1 MKKKITILIPCFN
14 EQDSLPSLCESLMM
28 MANSQGAYDW
38 EFLFVN
44 DGSSD
49 DTLNIIKL
57 YKERDTRI
65 SYLDLS
71 RNFGKENA
79 MLAGFDYATGD
90 CVVIIDADLQ
100 DPPTLIPDMIA
111 LWEQGVEDVYAR
123 RLDRG
128 KESWLRRKLSLM
140 FYSLLQKVSKLDILE
155 NVGDFRLLDRKCIDA
170 LKKMREHERYTKGM
184 YCWIGFKKQEIT
196 FERNNRMFGKSSMS
210 FGTLFNLAIDGIVS
224 FTTIPLRLATIV
236 GLTISV
242 FAFFYM
248 CFFLIRTLVVGDPV
262 QGFPTIIIV
271 MLFLGGANLLFL
283 GIIGEYIAKIYNETR
298 NRPNYVVREYNQLCR
313 YGIDKG

>member
-1 MKKKITILIPCFN
+1 MKKKITILIPCYN
-14 EQDSLPSLCESLMM
+14 EQESMPSLYDSLTM
-28 MANSQGAYDW
+28 MADSQSVYDW
-38 EFLFVN
+38 EILFVN

-196 FERNNRMFGKSSMS
+196 FERNNRMYGKSSMR
-210 FGTLFNLAIDGIVS
+210 FGTLFNLAIDGVVS
-224 FTTIPLRLATIV
+224 FTTTPLRLATIA
-236 GLTISV
+236 GLIISV
-242 FAFFYM
+242 FAFIYM
-248 CFFLIRTLVVGDPV
+248 CYFLMKTFLFGDPV
-262 QGFPTIIIV
+262 QGFPTLIIV
-271 MLFLGGANLLFL
+271 ILFLGGANLLFL
-283 GIIGEYIAKIYNETR
+283 GVIGEYISKIYSETR
-298 NRPNYVVREYNQLCR
+298 NRPIYIVREYR
-313 YGIDKG
+313 

>member
-1 MKKKITILIPCFN
+1 MKKITILIPCYN
-14 EQDSLPSLCESLMM
+14 EQDSLPSLYESLMM
-28 MANSQGAYDW
+28 MADSQGSYDW

-44 DGSSD
+44 DGSKD
-49 DTLNIIKL
+49 NTLSIIKQ
-57 YKERDTRI
+57 YKEHDTRI
-65 SYLDLS
+65 LYLDLS

-111 LWEQGVEDVYAR
+111 LWEKGIEDVYAR
-123 RLDRG
+123 RLERG
-128 KESWLRRKLSLM
+128 KESWLRRKLSLL
-140 FYSLLQKVSKLDILE
+140 FYSLLQRVSKLDILE
-155 NVGDFRLLDRKCIDA
+155 NVGDFRLLDRKCINA

-224 FTTIPLRLATIV
+224 FTTIPLRLSTIV
-236 GLTISV
+236 GLTISL
-242 FAFFYM
+242 FAFLYM

-262 QGFPTIIIV
+262 QGFPTLIIV
-271 MLFLGGANLLFL
+271 MLFMGGANLLFL

-298 NRPNYVVREYNQLCR
+298 NRPNYVVREYN
-313 YGIDKG
+313 

>member
-1 MKKKITILIPCFN
+1 MKTITILVPCYN
-14 EQDSLPSLCESLMM
+14 EQESLPSLYESLIE
-28 MANSQGAYDW
+28 MADSQGNYVW
-38 EFLFVN
+38 EFLFIN
-44 DGSSD
+44 DGSTD
-49 DTLNIIKL
+49 NTLQVIKH
-57 YKERDTRI
+57 YKEKDSRI

-71 RNFGKENA
+71 RNFGKECA
-79 MLAGFDYATGD
+79 MLAGFDYAKGD
-90 CVVIIDADLQ
+90 AVVIMDADLQ

-123 RLDRG
+123 RLNRG
-128 KESWLRRKLSLM
+128 KESWVRRKLSLL
-140 FYSLLQKVSKLDILE
+140 FYSLLQKVSRLDILE

-184 YCWIGFKKQEIT
+184 YCWIGFKKQEIL
-196 FERNNRMFGKSSMS
+196 FERNNRLLGNSSMN

-224 FTTIPLRLATIV
+224 FTTMPLRLATVV

-242 FAFFYM
+242 FAFIYM

-262 QGFPTIIIV
+262 QGFPTLIIV

-298 NRPNYVVREYNQLCR
+298 NRPNYVVREYN
-313 YGIDKG
+313 

>member
-1 MKKKITILIPCFN
+1 MRKITILIPCYN
-14 EQDSLPSLCESLMM
+14 EQGSLPSLYESLTM
-28 MANSQGAYDW
+28 MADSQDNYDW

-44 DGSSD
+44 DGSND
-49 DTLNIIKL
+49 YTLNIIKQ
-57 YKERDTRI
+57 YKERDIRI

-100 DPPTLIPDMIA
+100 DPPSLIPDMIA

-210 FGTLFNLAIDGIVS
+210 FGALLDLAIDGIVS
-224 FTTIPLRLATIV
+224 FTTIPLRLAAIA
-236 GLTISV
+236 GLIISV
-242 FAFFYM
+242 FAFIYM
-248 CFFLIRTLVVGDPV
+248 CYFLMKTFLFGDPV
-262 QGFPTIIIV
+262 QGFPTLIIV
-271 MLFLGGANLLFL
+271 ILFLGGANLLFL
-283 GIIGEYIAKIYNETR
+283 GVIGEYISKIYSETR
-298 NRPNYVVREYNQLCR
+298 NRPIYIVREYR
-313 YGIDKG
+313 

>member
-1 MKKKITILIPCFN
+1 MNRKITILVPCYN
-14 EQDSLPSLCESLMM
+14 EQESMPSLYESLTM
-28 MANSQGAYDW
+28 MADSHNYYDW

-44 DGSSD
+44 DGSKD
-49 DTLNIIKL
+49 NTLSIIKQ
-57 YKERDTRI
+57 YKERDIRI
-65 SYLDLS
+65 SYVDLS

-111 LWEQGVEDVYAR
+111 LWEQGIEDVYAR

-224 FTTIPLRLATIV
+224 FTTIPLRLATVV

-242 FAFFYM
+242 FAFIYM

-262 QGFPTIIIV
+262 QGFPTLIIV

-298 NRPNYVVREYNQLCR
+298 NRPNYVVREYN
-313 YGIDKG
+313 

>member
-1 MKKKITILIPCFN
+1 MKKITILIPCYN
-14 EQDSLPSLCESLMM
+14 EQDSLPSLYESLMM
-28 MANSQGAYDW
+28 MADSQGSYDW

-44 DGSSD
+44 DGSKD
-49 DTLNIIKL
+49 NTLSIIKQ
-57 YKERDTRI
+57 YKEHDTRI
-65 SYLDLS
+65 LYLDLS

-111 LWEQGVEDVYAR
+111 LWEKGIEDVYAR
-123 RLDRG
+123 RLERG
-128 KESWLRRKLSLM
+128 KESWLRRKLSLL
-140 FYSLLQKVSKLDILE
+140 FYSLLQRVSKLDILE

-170 LKKMREHERYTKGM
+170 LRKMREHERYTKGM

-242 FAFFYM
+242 FAFLYM

-262 QGFPTIIIV
+262 QGFPTLIIV
-271 MLFLGGANLLFL
+271 MLFMGGANLLFL

-298 NRPNYVVREYNQLCR
+298 NRPNYVVREY
-313 YGIDKG
+313 K

>member
-14 EQDSLPSLCESLMM
+14 EQDSLPSLYESLTM
-28 MANSQGAYDW
+28 MADSKNYYDW

-44 DGSSD
+44 DGSKD
-49 DTLNIIKL
+49 KTLSIIKQ
-57 YKERDTRI
+57 YKERDIRI
-65 SYLDLS
+65 SYVDLS

-111 LWEQGVEDVYAR
+111 LWEKGIEDVYAR
-123 RLDRG
+123 RLERG
-128 KESWLRRKLSLM
+128 KESWLRRKLSLL
-140 FYSLLQKVSKLDILE
+140 FYSLLQRVSKLDILE

-170 LKKMREHERYTKGM
+170 LRKMREHERYTKGM

-224 FTTIPLRLATIV
+224 FTTMPLRLATIV

-242 FAFFYM
+242 FAFLYM

-262 QGFPTIIIV
+262 QGFPTLIIV
-271 MLFLGGANLLFL
+271 MLFMGGANLLFL

-298 NRPNYVVREYNQLCR
+298 NRPNYVVREY
-313 YGIDKG
+313 K

>member
-1 MKKKITILIPCFN
+1 MRKITILIPCYN
-14 EQDSLPSLCESLMM
+14 EQESLPFLYETLIELVDSLGNYE
-28 MANSQGAYDW
+28 W

-44 DGSSD
+44 DGSID
-49 DTLNIIKL
+49 DTLSVIKQ
-57 YKERDTRI
+57 YKEYDPRI
-65 SYLDLS
+65 LYIDLS

-100 DPPTLIPDMIA
+100 DPPTLIPNMIA

-128 KESWLRRKLSLM
+128 KESWLRRKLSLL

-196 FERNNRMFGKSSMS
+196 FERNNRMFGKSSMR

-224 FTTIPLRLATIV
+224 FTTIPLRLSTIV
-236 GLTISV
+236 GLTISL
-242 FAFFYM
+242 FAFLYM
-248 CFFLIRTLVVGDPV
+248 CFFLIRTLFVGDPV
-262 QGFPTIIIV
+262 KGFPTLIVV
-271 MLFLGGANLLFL
+271 MLFMGGANLLFL

-298 NRPNYVVREYNQLCR
+298 NRPNYVVREYN
-313 YGIDKG
+313 

>member
-1 MKKKITILIPCFN
+1 MKRKITILIPCHN
-14 EQDSLPSLCESLMM
+14 EQESLPSLYESLIE
-28 MANSQGAYDW
+28 MADSQGNYDW

-44 DGSSD
+44 DGSTD
-49 DTLNIIKL
+49 NTLEVIKH
-57 YKERDTRI
+57 YKEKDSRI

-71 RNFGKENA
+71 RNFGKECA
-79 MLAGFDYATGD
+79 MLAGFDYAKGD
-90 CVVIIDADLQ
+90 AVVIIDADLQ

-123 RLDRG
+123 RLERG
-128 KESWLRRKLSLM
+128 KESWLRRKLSLL
-140 FYSLLQKVSKLDILE
+140 FYSLLQRVSRLDILE

-184 YCWIGFKKQEIT
+184 YCWIGFKKQEIL
-196 FERNNRMFGKSSMS
+196 FERNNRLLGKSSMN

-224 FTTIPLRLATIV
+224 FTTMPLRLATVV

-242 FAFFYM
+242 FAFLYM
-248 CFFLIRTLVVGDPV
+248 CFFLIRTLVIGDPV
-262 QGFPTIIIV
+262 QGFPTLIIV

-298 NRPNYVVREYNQLCR
+298 NRPNYVVREY
-313 YGIDKG
+313 K

>member
-1 MKKKITILIPCFN
+1 MIPCYN
-14 EQDSLPSLCESLMM
+14 EQDSLPSLYETLTLI
-28 MANSQGAYDW
+28 ADSQSVYDW
-38 EFLFVN
+38 EILFVN

-155 NVGDFRLLDRKCIDA
+155 NVGDFRLLDRKCIEA

-196 FERNNRMFGKSSMS
+196 FERNNRMYGKSSMR
-210 FGTLFNLAIDGIVS
+210 FGTLFNLAIDGVVS
-224 FTTIPLRLATIV
+224 FTTIPLRLAAIA
-236 GLTISV
+236 GLIISV
-242 FAFFYM
+242 FAFIYM
-248 CFFLIRTLVVGDPV
+248 CYFLMKTFLFGDPV
-262 QGFPTIIIV
+262 QGFPTLIIV
-271 MLFLGGANLLFL
+271 ILFLGGANLLFL
-283 GIIGEYIAKIYNETR
+283 GVIGEYISKIYSETR
-298 NRPNYVVREYNQLCR
+298 NRPIYIVREYR
-313 YGIDKG
+313 

>member
-1 MKKKITILIPCFN
+1 MKRKITILIPCHN
-14 EQDSLPSLCESLMM
+14 EQESLPSLYESLIE
-28 MANSQGAYDW
+28 MADSQGNYDW

-44 DGSSD
+44 DGSTD
-49 DTLNIIKL
+49 NTLEVIKH
-57 YKERDTRI
+57 YKEKDSRI

-71 RNFGKENA
+71 RNFGKECA
-79 MLAGFDYATGD
+79 MLAGFDYAKGD
-90 CVVIIDADLQ
+90 AVVIMDADLQ

-123 RLDRG
+123 RLNRG
-128 KESWLRRKLSLM
+128 KESWVRRKLSLL
-140 FYSLLQKVSKLDILE
+140 FYSLLQKVSRLDILE

-184 YCWIGFKKQEIT
+184 YCWIGFKKQEIL
-196 FERNNRMFGKSSMS
+196 FERNNRLLGNSSMN

-224 FTTIPLRLATIV
+224 FTTMPLRLATVV

-242 FAFFYM
+242 FAFIYM

-262 QGFPTIIIV
+262 QGFPTLIIV

-298 NRPNYVVREYNQLCR
+298 NRPNYVVREYN
-313 YGIDKG
+313 

>member
-14 EQDSLPSLCESLMM
+14 EQDSLPSLYESLTM
-28 MANSQGAYDW
+28 MADSQNYYDW

-44 DGSSD
+44 DGSKD
-49 DTLNIIKL
+49 KTLSIIKQ
-57 YKERDTRI
+57 YKERDIRI
-65 SYLDLS
+65 SYVDLS

-111 LWEQGVEDVYAR
+111 LWEKGIDDVYAR
-123 RLDRG
+123 RLERG
-128 KESWLRRKLSLM
+128 KESWLRRKLSLL
-140 FYSLLQKVSKLDILE
+140 FYSLLQRVSKLDILE

-170 LKKMREHERYTKGM
+170 LRKMREHERYTKGM

-224 FTTIPLRLATIV
+224 FTTMPLRLATIV

-242 FAFFYM
+242 FAFLYM

-262 QGFPTIIIV
+262 QGFPTLIIV
-271 MLFLGGANLLFL
+271 MLFMGGANLLFL

-298 NRPNYVVREYNQLCR
+298 NRPNYVVREY
-313 YGIDKG
+313 K

>member
-1 MKKKITILIPCFN
+1 MKRKITILIPCYN
-14 EQDSLPSLCESLMM
+14 EQDSLPSLYETLTLI
-28 MANSQGAYDW
+28 ADSQSVYDW
-38 EFLFVN
+38 EILFVN

-196 FERNNRMFGKSSMS
+196 FERNNRMYGKSSMR
-210 FGTLFNLAIDGIVS
+210 FGTLFNLAIDGVVS
-224 FTTIPLRLATIV
+224 FTTIPLRLAAIA
-236 GLTISV
+236 GLIISV
-242 FAFFYM
+242 FAFIYM
-248 CFFLIRTLVVGDPV
+248 CYFLMKTFLFGDPV
-262 QGFPTIIIV
+262 QGFPTLIIV
-271 MLFLGGANLLFL
+271 ILFLGGANLLFL
-283 GIIGEYIAKIYNETR
+283 GVIGEYISKIYSETR
-298 NRPNYVVREYNQLCR
+298 NRPIYIVREYR
-313 YGIDKG
+313 

>member
-14 EQDSLPSLCESLMM
+14 EQDSLPSLCESLLM

-100 DPPTLIPDMIA
+100 NPPTLIPDMIA

-155 NVGDFRLLDRKCIDA
+155 NFGDFRLLDRKCIDA

-196 FERNNRMFGKSSMS
+196 FERNNRMYGKSSMR
-210 FGTLFNLAIDGIVS
+210 FGTLFNLAIDGVVS
-224 FTTIPLRLATIV
+224 FTTIPLRLAAIAD
-236 GLTISV
+236 LIISV
-242 FAFFYM
+242 FAFIYM
-248 CFFLIRTLVVGDPV
+248 CYFLMKTFLFGDPV
-262 QGFPTIIIV
+262 QGFPTLIIV
-271 MLFLGGANLLFL
+271 ILFLGGANLLFL
-283 GIIGEYIAKIYNETR
+283 GVIGEYISKIYSETR
-298 NRPNYVVREYNQLCR
+298 NRPIYIVREYR
-313 YGIDKG
+313 

>member
-14 EQDSLPSLCESLMM
+14 EQDSLPSLYESLTM
-28 MANSQGAYDW
+28 MADSQNYYDW

-44 DGSSD
+44 DGSKD
-49 DTLNIIKL
+49 KTLSIIKQ
-57 YKERDTRI
+57 YKERDIRI
-65 SYLDLS
+65 SYVDLS

-123 RLDRG
+123 RLARG
-128 KESWLRRKLSLM
+128 NESWLRRKLSLL

-224 FTTIPLRLATIV
+224 FTTMPLRLATVV

-242 FAFFYM
+242 FAFLYM

-262 QGFPTIIIV
+262 QGFPTLIIV
-271 MLFLGGANLLFL
+271 MLFMGGANLLFL

-298 NRPNYVVREYNQLCR
+298 NRPNYVVREY
-313 YGIDKG
+313 K

>member
-1 MKKKITILIPCFN
+1 MKRKITILIPCYN
-14 EQDSLPSLCESLMM
+14 EQDSLPSLYESLTM
-28 MANSQGAYDW
+28 MADSQGPYDW

-44 DGSSD
+44 DGSND
-49 DTLNIIKL
+49 YTLNIIKQ
-57 YKERDTRI
+57 YKERDIRI

-100 DPPTLIPDMIA
+100 DPPSLIPDMIA

-170 LKKMREHERYTKGM
+170 LRKMREHERYTKGM

-224 FTTIPLRLATIV
+224 FTTIPLRLAAIA
-236 GLTISV
+236 GLIISV
-242 FAFFYM
+242 FAFIYM
-248 CFFLIRTLVVGDPV
+248 CYFLMKTFLFGDPV
-262 QGFPTIIIV
+262 QGFPTLIIV
-271 MLFLGGANLLFL
+271 ILFLGGANLLFL
-283 GIIGEYIAKIYNETR
+283 GVIGEYISKIYSETR
-298 NRPNYVVREYNQLCR
+298 NRPIYIVREYR
-313 YGIDKG
+313 

>member
-1 MKKKITILIPCFN
+1 MKRKITILIPCYN
-14 EQDSLPSLCESLMM
+14 EQDSLPSLYETLTLI
-28 MANSQGAYDW
+28 ADSQSVYDW

-65 SYLDLS
+65 SFLDLS

-100 DPPTLIPDMIA
+100 DPPMLIPDMIA
-111 LWEQGVEDVYAR
+111 LWEQGAEDVYAR

-128 KESWLRRKLSLM
+128 KENWLRRKLSLM

-224 FTTIPLRLATIV
+224 FTTIPLRLAAIV
-236 GLTISV
+236 GLTISI

-298 NRPNYVVREYNQLCR
+298 NRPNYVVREYN
-313 YGIDKG
+313 

>member
-1 MKKKITILIPCFN
+1 MKRKITILIPCYN
-14 EQDSLPSLCESLMM
+14 EQDSLPSLYETLILI
-28 MANSQGAYDW
+28 ADSQSVYDW
-38 EFLFVN
+38 EILFVN

-196 FERNNRMFGKSSMS
+196 FERNNRMYGKSSMR
-210 FGTLFNLAIDGIVS
+210 FGTLFNLAIDGVVS
-224 FTTIPLRLATIV
+224 FTTIPLRLAAIA
-236 GLTISV
+236 GLIISV
-242 FAFFYM
+242 FAFIYM
-248 CFFLIRTLVVGDPV
+248 CYFLMKTFLFGDPV
-262 QGFPTIIIV
+262 QGFPTLIIV
-271 MLFLGGANLLFL
+271 ILFLGGANLLFL
-283 GIIGEYIAKIYNETR
+283 GVIGEYISKIYSETR
-298 NRPNYVVREYNQLCR
+298 NRPIYIVREYR
-313 YGIDKG
+313 

>member
-1 MKKKITILIPCFN
+1 MKRKITILIPCYN
-14 EQDSLPSLCESLMM
+14 EQDSLPSLYESLTM
-28 MANSQGAYDW
+28 MADSQGPYDW

-44 DGSSD
+44 DGSND
-49 DTLNIIKL
+49 YTLNIIKQ
-57 YKERDTRI
+57 YKERDIRI

-100 DPPTLIPDMIA
+100 DPPSLIPDMIA

-210 FGTLFNLAIDGIVS
+210 FGALLDLAIDGIVS
-224 FTTIPLRLATIV
+224 FTTIPLRLAAIA
-236 GLTISV
+236 GLIISV
-242 FAFFYM
+242 FAFIYM
-248 CFFLIRTLVVGDPV
+248 CYFLMKTFLFGDPV
-262 QGFPTIIIV
+262 QGFPTLIIV
-271 MLFLGGANLLFL
+271 ILFLGGANLLFL
-283 GIIGEYIAKIYNETR
+283 GVIGEYISKIYSETR
-298 NRPNYVVREYNQLCR
+298 NRPIYIVREYR
-313 YGIDKG
+313 

>member
-1 MKKKITILIPCFN
+1 MNRKITILVPCYN
-14 EQDSLPSLCESLMM
+14 EQESMPSLYESLTM
-28 MANSQGAYDW
+28 MADSHNNYDW

-44 DGSSD
+44 DGSKD
-49 DTLNIIKL
+49 NTLSIIKQ
-57 YKERDTRI
+57 YKERDIRI
-65 SYLDLS
+65 SYVDLS

-79 MLAGFDYATGD
+79 MLAGFDYATGN

-100 DPPTLIPDMIA
+100 DPPSLIPDMIA
-111 LWEQGVEDVYAR
+111 LWEQGIEDVYAR

-184 YCWIGFKKQEIT
+184 YCWIGFKKQEII

-242 FAFFYM
+242 FAFLYM
-248 CFFLIRTLVVGDPV
+248 CFFLLRTLIVGDPV
-262 QGFPTIIIV
+262 QGFPTLIIV
-271 MLFLGGANLLFL
+271 MLFMGGGKSSFL
-283 GIIGEYIAKIYNETR
+283 G
-298 NRPNYVVREYNQLCR
+298 NYWRIHCKN
-313 YGIDKG
+313 I

>member
-100 DPPTLIPDMIA
+100 DPPMLIPDMIA
-111 LWEQGVEDVYAR
+111 LWEQGAEDVYAR

-128 KESWLRRKLSLM
+128 KENWLRRKLSLM

-224 FTTIPLRLATIV
+224 FTTIPLRLAAIV
-236 GLTISV
+236 GLTISI

-298 NRPNYVVREYNQLCR
+298 NRPNYVVREYN
-313 YGIDKG
+313 